1 LSVENFTQPDKE
13 ILKKIKSDFSLPNNY
28 IFYPSM
34 YLPHKNHK
42 TIIDVLVNLKK
53 NYRKIFE
60 VVFCGNDIGY
70 LKNIIKYSK
79 EKGVYDQIKFLN
91 FVDDNVLPYLYHESN
106 LVLMTHISGPTMIPP
121 WEAFKMKKPIIF
133 PDLEGIQEVLD
144 DAVIYTDPFDVDLI
158 AKKVIEIYGDK
169 DLRDALINKG
179 YKKYSDIKKDREF
192 EKVLRELDNFFKIQF
207 LWQ

>member
-1 LSVENFTQPDKE
+1 
-13 ILKKIKSDFSLPNNY
+13 
-28 IFYPSM
+28 M